1 VILDI
6 NPAFVRNSEFPRE
19 QLVGQSVGNLPIFAN
34 PEQLANVGRMLT
46 EQRFYSNIEITFRTR
61 TGKVIPA
68 LVSATT
74 FELAGERCALCI
86 AKDMRDLRTVEERLR
101 SSEERFRSAFENAP
115 IGILLI
121 DLEGNIFQAN
131 RFAAEMLAFG
141 PDDLPGR
148 NIIRLL
154 PEDTRVDLEVRLARL
169 PDSENRAMQLERRL
183 CRNDGLEIWTNFRV
197 AMQSGDDGPA
207 YCIVQIADIT
217 EMKLSQERM
226 ERMAFYDTLTD
237 LANRRL
243 FHDRLCE
250 VLERRTG
257 TAALLYLD
265 LDRFKRVND
274 TLGHEA
280 GDNLLREVG
289 NRISRSVRRDDLV
302 ARLGG
307 DEFTILLSEIQMTS
321 DAAVIADR
329 ILSELRKPMQIS
341 GHSLVVTT
349 SIGVT
354 VFPDDGTDADQLM
367 KNADLAM
374 YKAKERGRN
383 NFQFFRE
390 DMNAS
395 AERKLRTEHEL
406 RRALERHELELYYQ
420 PKVRISDQRIVGM
433 ECLLRWNH
441 PERGLLLPVEFIE
454 VAEETGIII
463 PIGNWVIGEACRATK
478 HLVASYGAPLRIAIN
493 ISPLQF
499 RDPNLVQI
507 IRRALRESELEASCL
522 ELEITETML
531 MDAVEA
537 AAMTIDRLHEL
548 GVKLAIDDFGT
559 GYSSLN
565 YLKKF
570 PIDTVKVDRSFVKD
584 IPNDP
589 DDMEITAAVIAM
601 AHRLKMAVVA
611 EGVETAEQLAFLS
624 QHNCEYAQGF
634 LFSQAQPLE
643 AITRLLAPNVRLLH
657 GR

>member
-1 VILDI
+1 
-6 NPAFVRNSEFPRE
+6 
-19 QLVGQSVGNLPIFAN
+19 
-34 PEQLANVGRMLT
+34 
-46 EQRFYSNIEITFRTR
+46 
-61 TGKVIPA
+61 
-68 LVSATT
+68 
-74 FELAGERCALCI
+74 
-86 AKDMRDLRTVEERLR
+86 
-101 SSEERFRSAFENAP
+101 
-115 IGILLI
+115 
-121 DLEGNIFQAN
+121 
-131 RFAAEMLAFG
+131 
-141 PDDLPGR
+141 
-148 NIIRLL
+148 
-154 PEDTRVDLEVRLARL
+154 
-169 PDSENRAMQLERRL
+169 
-183 CRNDGLEIWTNFRV
+183 
-197 AMQSGDDGPA
+197 
-207 YCIVQIADIT
+207 
-217 EMKLSQERM
+217 
-226 ERMAFYDTLTD
+226 
-237 LANRRL
+237 
-243 FHDRLCE
+243 
-250 VLERRTG
+250 
-257 TAALLYLD
+257 LLYLD
-265 LDRFKRVND
+265 LDGFKRVND
-274 TLGHEA
+274 TLGLEA

-289 NRISRSVRRDDLV
+289 YRISRSVRRDDLV

-307 DEFTILLSEIQMTS
+307 DEFTILLGEIQMAS
-321 DAAVIADR
+321 DAAVFADR